1 MAVSYINS
9 TPVTLTQGGTYV
21 VDTSGSVVALTLP
34 ALSAVGSDGM
44 VIKIVR
50 DGASNAVTVTRA
62 GSDEYWDA
70 TTSRSLDDDNS
81 AVSLVARDS
90 GSVWYETGRYRTVT

>member
-9 TPVTLTQGGTYV
+9 TPTTLTQGGTYV
-21 VDTSGSVVALTLP
+21 VDSAAGVIALTLP
-34 ALSAVGSDGM
+34 SLAAVGADGM
-44 VIKIVR
+44 VIKIIR
-50 DGASNAVTVTRA
+50 DGATNAVTVGRA
-62 GSDEYWDA
+62 GADTYWDA
-70 TTSRSLDDDNS
+70 TTSRSLDDDNA